1 MQQSPIRRRPKL
13 QTTVA
18 DETYK
23 TLDQMRQ
30 DVGLSTLGVTIDY
43 MVKDHQRISRLLHAS
58 SLDTTQKY
66 IEAQVALP

>member
-18 DETYK
+18 DETYN
-23 TLDQMRQ
+23 TLEQMRQ
-30 DVGLSTLGVTIDY
+30 DTGLPTLGVAIDY
-43 MVKDHQRISRLLHAS
+43 MVKDHQRISRLLHSS

-66 IEAQVALP
+66 AEALP